1 MKTTLFASSL
11 LVGSFLLGTGG
22 GALAQTSNPPGS
34 TKLKNIIVTGGDNTI
49 GDLAFLE
56 KWHRQNDLRKA
67 AEALLKQKMWKA
79 AEAKF
84 KEAIAVDPQY
94 VSPYAYA
101 GIAEA
106 AYQQGRIV
114 DAYNVLFPRFFGKS
128 HGLENN
134 SLLLI
139 RFMELAERCK
149 EPKLIE
155 RIWAQLIELSPKE
168 DANVANTMKHQ
179 PNLSQH
185 QARALALVAAG
196 DRAENSGDSPLGKK
210 LLNRA
215 LKYDPNCALAHFK
228 LARHLG
234 THRESLTEAQMHWEK
249 VIQYGDS
256 NIRKVAELEIKGIT
270 YFIGYYRKK

>member
-1 MKTTLFASSL
+1 M
-11 LVGSFLLGTGG
+11 
-22 GALAQTSNPPGS
+22 AQASNPPGS
-34 TKLKNIIVTGGDNTI
+34 TKLKNIIVTAGDNTI
-49 GDLAFLE
+49 GDSAFLE

-84 KEAIAVDPQY
+84 KEAIAVDPEY

-155 RIWAQLIELSPKE
+155 RIWTQLIELSPKE
-168 DANVANTMKHQ
+168 DANVANAMKHQ
-179 PNLSQH
+179 PNLSRN

-196 DRAENSGDSPLGKK
+196 DRAENSGNSPLRKK

-215 LKYDPNCALAHFK
+215 LKYDPDCALAHFNVARY
-228 LARHLG
+228 LGTRRETLPEVLRHL
-234 THRESLTEAQMHWEK
+234 EK
-249 VIQYGDS
+249 VISYGDS
-256 NIRKVAELEIKGIT
+256 NIRKVAEHEIKGIRGLISLLSRRDSGFALT
-270 YFIGYYRKK
+270 D